1 MHMQKKTVFIF
12 IILITLCLFWGIFL
26 KQKLLLNK
34 NNSVLN
40 NFPQEPPFEM
50 PDFAELKFP
59 EKKCDIANFGAKNDG
74 ETLNTLAF
82 KNAIAECAN
91 AGGGQVIIP
100 AGKWLTGA
108 IHLQSNIDFHLE
120 KDALIIFSK
129 NPADYLPVVF
139 TRFEGTELMNY
150 SPFIYANNCENIS
163 LSGQG
168 TIDGQGASWLEW
180 KAIQKGD
187 AQRLYKMANDN
198 IPTEERIFAK
208 KGDALR
214 PFFVEFV
221 NCKNVHLFDFTL
233 KNSPMWSIHS
243 LYSENVLIRGIKII
257 TTGHNT
263 DGIVIDS
270 SKFVLIDNVDLETG
284 DDSISIKSGLDRDGW
299 RVNRPSENIVI
310 KNSRMKNG
318 HSSITVGSEMSGGV
332 KNIYIQNCSFESSGQ
347 GVRIKSMLGRGGYVE
362 NIWVRDLQMNNI
374 ENAVLQFDMA
384 YDSSTNIPTTTALP
398 EIKNI
403 AVDNLSVSGN
413 MPKYLVKIDGLKEQP
428 VENITLSNIKSASE
442 KGIVIGNAKKV
453 NLENIIF
460 SAKKKPYFQITN
472 VEELNMQNTTCKK
485 DDTSCVKI
493 N

>member
-1 MHMQKKTVFIF
+1 M
-12 IILITLCLFWGIFL
+12 
-26 KQKLLLNK
+26 
-34 NNSVLN
+34 
-40 NFPQEPPFEM
+40 
-50 PDFAELKFP
+50 
-59 EKKCDIANFGAKNDG
+59 
-74 ETLNTLAF
+74 
-82 KNAIAECAN
+82 
-91 AGGGQVIIP
+91 
-100 AGKWLTGA
+100 
-108 IHLQSNIDFHLE
+108 
-120 KDALIIFSK
+120 
-129 NPADYLPVVF
+129 
-139 TRFEGTELMNY
+139 
-150 SPFIYANNCENIS
+150 
-163 LSGQG
+163 
-168 TIDGQGASWLEW
+168 
-180 KAIQKGD
+180 
-187 AQRLYKMANDN
+187 
-198 IPTEERIFAK
+198 
-208 KGDALR
+208 
-214 PFFVEFV
+214 
-221 NCKNVHLFDFTL
+221 
-233 KNSPMWSIHS
+233 
-243 LYSENVLIRGIKII
+243 
-257 TTGHNT
+257 
-263 DGIVIDS
+263 IDS